1 MTPPSDRP
9 IRRRAL
15 LDSLAALALLALP
28 LLLYRQALGLW
39 WMEDDFFQLRY
50 ALDHGP
56 LAYGLD
62 PEVWRR
68 LPNRVLSPL
77 LFVSY
82 DLDLALFGLEPAA
95 FYAHQ
100 LVSIGLAGAAL
111 FLVLRFWLPRAWA
124 LLGGGVFLLG
134 PPVASLAPLLMVRH
148 YPEAI
153 GLGAAAAGAWVLAV
167 RRGRWEWSGLS
178 TLLYLAASAAK
189 EIAVPLP
196 FFLALLPE
204 GGRRR
209 RLRYLVPHA
218 VALAVYAGYRLRML
232 GTPLGGYGFA
242 TTPADWPRLA
252 LTLPWKVGRELA
264 AGGGWGWAALAV
276 LLVPVLVL
284 VFRSRRAALLL
295 AAGFAL
301 ALGPVLPVSVAIEPR
316 FALGAWLVVAA
327 ALPFGLRALVR
338 RSRKDER
345 EERSAGRSPA
355 TALPAVLAFAAALLL
370 YAAAWTGVRG
380 GAGYLDRAERMSAE
394 YRGFLDLGP
403 DALLRHPLGPP
414 ASMEE
419 LRRFARDVLDHP
431 PFGDRFGDW
440 FYDDLYLC
448 GPDGEPDPPPGPIHG
463 FDPRTGR
470 LADVT
475 REIPALA
482 RSYCTAIRWDAPLEA
497 ELRPEPGGV
506 LAWELGP
513 YEEGRYAFVL
523 DHGRLRYD
531 LPREGAFHLRGLR
544 AITLRVRYEDPEGW
558 VTYSPEIE
566 VDLANAEPHGWRR

>member
-9 IRRRAL
+9 TRRRAL
-15 LDSLAALALLALP
+15 LDALAALALLALP

-39 WMEDDFFQLRY
+39 WTEDDFFQLRY

-82 DLDLALFGLEPAA
+82 DLDLALFGLEPEA

-100 LVSIGLAGAAL
+100 LVSIGLAAAAL
-111 FLVLRFWLPRAWA
+111 FLVLRLWLPRPWA
-124 LLGGGVFLLG
+124 LLGAALFLLG

-153 GLGAAAAGAWVLAV
+153 ALGAGAAGTWVLAV
-167 RRGRWEWSGLS
+167 RRERWGWSGLS
-178 TLLYLAASAAK
+178 ALLYLAASTAK

-204 GGRRR
+204 ADRPR
-209 RLRYLVPHA
+209 RLRYLAPHA
-218 VALAVYAGYRLRML
+218 TALAVYAVYRLWML

-252 LTLPWKVGRELA
+252 LALPGKVGRELA
-264 AGGGWGWAALAV
+264 AGGDWGWAALAV
-276 LLVPVLVL
+276 LLVPALL
-284 VFRSRRAALLL
+284 LALRSRRAALLL
-295 AAGFAL
+295 GAGLVLAL
-301 ALGPVLPVSVAIEPR
+301 APVLPVSVAIEPR
-316 FALGAWLVVAA
+316 FALAAWLVVAA
-327 ALPFGLRALVR
+327 ALPFGLSALVR
-338 RSRKDER
+338 LAGADER
-345 EERSAGRSPA
+345 EERPA
-355 TALPAVLAFAAALLL
+355 RRRPAAALPAGLALAAALLL
-370 YAAAWTGVRG
+370 YAGSWTGLPG
-380 GAGYLDRAERMSAE
+380 DQGHLDRAERMSAE
-394 YRGFLDLGP
+394 YRGFLDLDP
-403 DALLRHPLGPP
+403 DALLRQPLGPP
-414 ASMEE
+414 ASMDE
-419 LRRFARDVLDHP
+419 LRRFARDVLHRP
-431 PFGDRFGDW
+431 APGDW

-448 GPDGEPDPPPGPIHG
+448 GPDEEPAPPPGPVHAYH
-463 FDPRTGR
+463 PATGR
-470 LADVT
+470 LAAIT
-475 REIPALA
+475 ETLPRLA
-482 RSYCTAIRWDAPLEA
+482 RSYCAAVRWNAPLEA
-497 ELRPEPGGV
+497 DLRPEPGGV

-513 YEEGRYAFVL
+513 YEDGSYAFVL

-531 LPREGAFHLRGLR
+531 LPRQGAFHLGGLR

-558 VTYSPEIE
+558 VTYSPELSL
-566 VDLANAEPHGWRR
+566 DLTGTEPHRWRR

>member
-1 MTPPSDRP
+1 MPLPADRLA
-9 IRRRAL
+9 RRRAL
-15 LDSLAALALLALP
+15 LDALAALALLALP
-28 LLLYRQALGLW
+28 FLLYRQALGLW

-77 LFVSY
+77 LFASY
-82 DLDLALFGLEPAA
+82 DLDLALFGLEPEA

-100 LVSIGLAGAAL
+100 LLSIGLAAAAL
-111 FLVLRFWLPRAWA
+111 FLVLRLWLPRAWA
-124 LLGGGVFLLG
+124 LLGGAVFLLG

-153 GLGAAAAGAWVLAV
+153 ALAAAAAGAWVLAV

-178 TLLYLAASAAK
+178 AVLYLAASAAK

-204 GGRRR
+204 GHRRR

-218 VALAVYAGYRLRML
+218 AALVVYAGYRLRML

-252 LTLPWKVGRELA
+252 LALPWKVGRELA

-284 VFRSRRAALLL
+284 ALRSLRAALLL
-295 AAGFAL
+295 AAGVVL
-301 ALGPVLPVSVAIEPR
+301 ALVPVLPVSVAIEPR
-316 FALGAWLVVAA
+316 FALAAWLVVAA
-327 ALPFGLRALVR
+327 ALPFGLLALVR
-338 RSRKDER
+338 RERAAER
-345 EERSAGRSPA
+345 EERSERRSPSG
-355 TALPAVLAFAAALLL
+355 ALPTVLALAAAVLL
-370 YAAAWTGVRG
+370 YAGAWTGPQG
-380 GAGYLDRAERMSAE
+380 GAGYLDHAERMSAE

-403 DALLRHPLGPP
+403 GTLLRQPLGPP
-414 ASMEE
+414 ASLDE
-419 LRRFARDVLDHP
+419 LRRFARDVLHRP
-431 PFGDRFGDW
+431 TPGDW

-448 GPDGEPDPPPGPIHG
+448 GPDGEPAPLPGPVHAY
-463 FDPRTGR
+463 DAATGR
-470 LADVT
+470 LAEIT
-475 REIPALA
+475 GEIPALA
-482 RSYCTAIRWDAPLEA
+482 RSYCASIRWDAPLEA

-506 LAWELGP
+506 LAWQLGP
-513 YEEGRYAFVL
+513 YDDGSYAFVL
-523 DHGRLRYD
+523 ENGRLRYD
-531 LPREGAFHLRGLR
+531 LPREGAFHLGGLR
-544 AITLRVRYEDPEGW
+544 AIALRVRYEDPEGW
-558 VTYSPEIE
+558 ITYSPEIE
-566 VDLANAEPHGWRR
+566 IDLTSTEPHRWRR